1 MDTQIRHRL
10 VLILPPFQGHLTP
23 MLHLA
28 TILHSKG
35 FSITIASHD
44 NFNSPNPSNHPNFS
58 FLPLFYGLSETQI
71 SSKNFVDITVT
82 LNTKCVSPLKE
93 LLVDQIE
100 KANTSHEK
108 IACVIYDG
116 LMYSIDSVARE
127 LKLPSIVLRTTS
139 ATNFLTYHAF
149 LQRQSRGCLPLQ
161 VVSNQTSTNPLHAD
175 CMSLDMVPELEPLGF
190 KDLPTAPV
198 QRPTNRPSL
207 GVICNT
213 VNCLED
219 KSLCRLHDLYEI
231 SVFPIGPLHMMAE
244 EDSTSS
250 SCVEEDYSCIG
261 WLNNQAT
268 KSVLYVSLGS
278 IASWD
283 EKELTEVAWGLANSK
298 QKFLWV
304 IRPGTINDVSEWL
317 ESLPKEVKMAIEE
330 RGCIVKWAPQREVLA
345 HQGVGGFWSHC
356 GWNSTLESLCEGV
369 PIMCQPYFGDQRVN
383 ARLLSHVWKVG
394 LEWSNVIERNE
405 IEGTVRRLMVN
416 EEGKEMAQRA
426 FKLKNEIRLAVKAGS
441 SYDAL
446 NGLVKRILSLNL

>member
-1 MDTQIRHRL
+1 METRIRHRL
-10 VLILPPFQGHLTP
+10 VLIAPPFQGHLTP
-23 MLHLA
+23 MLQLA

-35 FSITIASHD
+35 FSITIPHDD

-71 SSKNFVDITVT
+71 SSKNIVDISVT
-82 LNTKCVSPLKE
+82 LNAMCVSPLKE

-100 KANTSHEK
+100 KGNMNHEK

-116 LMYSIDSVARE
+116 LMHSIDSVKAITKT
-127 LKLPSIVLRTTS
+127 LAV
-139 ATNFLTYHAF
+139 
-149 LQRQSRGCLPLQ
+149 
-161 VVSNQTSTNPLHAD
+161 
-175 CMSLDMVPELEPLGF
+175 
-190 KDLPTAPV
+190 
-198 QRPTNRPSL
+198 RPSL

-213 VNCLED
+213 VNCLEE
-219 KSLCRLHDLYEI
+219 KSLHRLRDLYKV
-231 SVFPIGPLHMMAE
+231 SVFPIGPLHMIAG
-244 EDSTSS
+244 EDSSS
-250 SCVEEDYSCIG
+250 SSFVEEDYSCIG

-317 ESLPKEVKMAIEE
+317 ESLAEEVKVAIEE
-330 RGCIVKWAPQREVLA
+330 RGCIVKWAPQGEVLA
-345 HQGVGGFWSHC
+345 HQCVGGFWSHC

-369 PIMCQPYFGDQRVN
+369 PIMCQPHFGDQRVN
-383 ARLLSHVWKVG
+383 ARLLTQAWKVG
-394 LEWSNVIERNE
+394 LEWSNVIERDE
-405 IEGTVRRLMVN
+405 VEGAVRRLMVS
-416 EEGKEMAQRA
+416 EEGKEMGQRA
-426 FKLKNEIRLAVKAGS
+426 LKLKNQIKLGVRGGS

-446 NGLVKRILSLNL
+446 NELVNRMLSANL